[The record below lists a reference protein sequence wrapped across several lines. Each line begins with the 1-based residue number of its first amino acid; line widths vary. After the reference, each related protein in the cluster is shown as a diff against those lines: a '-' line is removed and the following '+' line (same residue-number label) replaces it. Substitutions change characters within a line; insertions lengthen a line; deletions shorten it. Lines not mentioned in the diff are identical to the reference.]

1 VNTDLLAQAVELS
14 RRREPFAVATVVRC
28 DPPTSAKPGAV
39 ALIRQDGTVTGWIGG
54 SCAQPLTV
62 EEALGAMRDGQPR
75 LVALV
80 GDQSP
85 AGVSR
90 PGVREHAMSCH
101 SGGTLEIFIEPVL
114 PAPRLAVV
122 GSGPVVEALTA
133 LGRVAGFD
141 VAAVEDAGALAGL
154 ALGPDAAVVV
164 ATHGHFDE
172 DALDGALRS
181 EAAYVSLVAS
191 PRRAAAVVEA
201 LQARGVPADRLA
213 RLKAPAG
220 LDLGAVSPGEIGVS
234 ILAEIVKGR
243 RSQPTPAAPPV
254 EPAPPAEARDPI
266 CGMAVAVATAR
277 HTSEVGGRRFYF
289 CCGGCKKRFDADP
302 ARYAAA
308 ASA

>member
-1 VNTDLLAQAVELS
+1 VNTDLLALAIELS

-28 DPPTSAKPGAV
+28 DPPTSAKPGAT
-39 ALIRQDGTVTGWIGG
+39 ALIRRDGSVTGWIGG

-75 LVALV
+75 LLALV

-85 AGVSR
+85 GGGHR

-114 PAPRLAVV
+114 PAPRLIVV
-122 GSGPVVEALTA
+122 GSGPVVEALAA
-133 LGRVAGFD
+133 LGRVAGLD
-141 VAAVEDAGALAGL
+141 VAAVEDAGAVGELAP
-154 ALGPDAAVVV
+154 GPDTAVVV

-172 DALDGALRS
+172 DALDRALRS
-181 EAAYVSLVAS
+181 DASYVSLVAS

-201 LQARGVPADRLA
+201 LQARGVPAERLA

-220 LDLGAVSPGEIGVS
+220 LDLGEIAVSV
-234 ILAEIVKGR
+234 LAEIVQVR
-243 RSQPTPAAPPV
+243 RARPAPAASR
-254 EPAPPAEARDPI
+254 EAPAPAAEARDPI

-289 CCGGCKKRFDADP
+289 CCGGCKQRFDADP
-302 ARYAAA
+302 ARYGAAA
-308 ASA
+308 PA